1 LRFLL
6 AAAVL
11 ASLPSI
17 AQRPPTPPYEDTANI
32 PVSPELHADRKVTFR
47 LFAPKA
53 TEVILM
59 GSPGILEFTKKPLPL
74 AKDAKGVWSL
84 TIGPLPPGFY
94 TYGYAIDGGLRMPD
108 PSNPNLE
115 LRRWG
120 PTSSFLVPGSD
131 TAPIDH
137 RNVPHGTVHV
147 NFYDS
152 PQLKSERMVYVYT
165 PPGYES
171 GNQKYPVLYLLH
183 GNGQIEASWTW
194 TGRANVILDNLI
206 AEGKAKP
213 MIVVMPFGHTR
224 REIKLAGD
232 SPAPPVIGA
241 DMAAIEKETIA
252 SVIPLVESKYRTLTD
267 RKSRAIAG
275 LSMGSSQS
283 LTIGLR
289 HLDRFSHIGAFSGAG
304 NRAEWE
310 KADPA
315 LINKQLKLLWL
326 GCGNEDFAFA
336 GMKGLHD
343 LFDQKKVKHTW
354 NESGAGH
361 SWPNWQVYLS
371 KYAQLLFRE

>member
-1 LRFLL
+1 
-6 AAAVL
+6 
-11 ASLPSI
+11 
-17 AQRPPTPPYEDTANI
+17 
-32 PVSPELHADRKVTFR
+32 
-47 LFAPKA
+47 
-53 TEVILM
+53 
-59 GSPGILEFTKKPLPL
+59 
-74 AKDAKGVWSL
+74 
-84 TIGPLPPGFY
+84 
-94 TYGYAIDGGLRMPD
+94 
-108 PSNPNLE
+108 
-115 LRRWG
+115 
-120 PTSSFLVPGSD
+120 
-131 TAPIDH
+131 
-137 RNVPHGTVHV
+137 
-147 NFYDS
+147 
-152 PQLKSERMVYVYT
+152 
-165 PPGYES
+165 
-171 GNQKYPVLYLLH
+171 
-183 GNGQIEASWTW
+183 
-194 TGRANVILDNLI
+194 
-206 AEGKAKP
+206 
-213 MIVVMPFGHTR
+213 
-224 REIKLAGD
+224 
-232 SPAPPVIGA
+232 
-241 DMAAIEKETIA
+241 MAAIEKETIA